1 MSSEEKRRRGTVH
14 DVGMAGLLQ
23 PVDEVNT
30 TPFCGI
36 DDGPHPCDEQAA
48 SIALGPE
55 RALAPQDSRAQC
67 PLCIVVRGFHAF
79 LVDEG
84 PQDIPLVPKVLGEGD
99 EFGVRALESRDH
111 GGFPLCLDWLLR
123 WWQFRDMVRECI
135 LSGSP
140 GTSSPSTAPQI
151 MHCSGTTSTTSSTS
165 FWWNRLTRTTLVTG
179 LATGLVAAWR
189 LGRFPLDLTFLPRR
203 VRGRGTRGIRRV
215 LCKAG
220 LQFRHFQSQ
229 CVNLSPQHRNDL
241 VRLFEG
247 LGYWGWRD
255 AVSHASERR
264 TADHDVKFSANR
276 SGRREGERLHLSNV
290 T

>member
-55 RALAPQDSRAQC
+55 RALAPQSVFRHSC
-67 PLCIVVRGFHAF
+67 
-79 LVDEG
+79 
-84 PQDIPLVPKVLGEGD
+84 
-99 EFGVRALESRDH
+99 
-111 GGFPLCLDWLLR
+111 LR

-203 VRGRGTRGIRRV
+203 VRGLGTRGIRRV

-276 SGRREGERLHLSNV
+276 SGRREGERLRLFF
-290 T
+290 